1 MKQTK
6 TQSSPYFEIINKTKS
21 CIVINGL
28 KLILKPSGESGDS
41 IIVDEAKSMDNE
53 VIGLQSANLI
63 KISVPRARKPKKE
76 KKIKDNAVE
85 GKKRKVEVNDKK
97 GSSVTYIDRGKV
109 RKGKMTRTIQD
120 LRMVNPDGSG
130 EDVEADAE
138 ENKPNQA
145 FIDQK

>member
-1 MKQTK
+1 MKQK
-6 TQSSPYFEIINKTKS
+6 TQSSPYLEIINKTKS

>member
-145 FIDQK
+145 LIDQK

>member
-1 MKQTK
+1 MKQK
-6 TQSSPYFEIINKTKS
+6 TQSSPYLEIINKTKS

-41 IIVDEAKSMDNE
+41 IIVDESKSMDNE

-130 EDVEADAE
+130 EDEVEAED
-138 ENKPNQA
+138 KPNKA

>member
-6 TQSSPYFEIINKTKS
+6 TQSNPYFEIINKTKS

>member
-1 MKQTK
+1 MKKK
-6 TQSSPYFEIINKTKS
+6 TQSSPYLEIINKTKS

-138 ENKPNQA
+138 ENKPHKA
-145 FIDQK
+145 FIDPK

>member
-76 KKIKDNAVE
+76 KKIKDNAVK

>member
-76 KKIKDNAVE
+76 KKIKDNAVK

-130 EDVEADAE
+130 EDVEADAK
-138 ENKPNQA
+138 ENKPNKA
-145 FIDQK
+145 FIDPK

>member
-76 KKIKDNAVE
+76 KKIKDNAVK

-130 EDVEADAE
+130 EEIETDAE
-138 ENKPNQA
+138 ENKPNKA
-145 FIDQK
+145 FIDPK

>member
-76 KKIKDNAVE
+76 KKIKDNAVK

-130 EDVEADAE
+130 EDVEADAK

>member
-1 MKQTK
+1 MKQK
-6 TQSSPYFEIINKTKS
+6 TQSSPYLEIINKTKS

-41 IIVDEAKSMDNE
+41 IIVDESKSMDNE

>member
-53 VIGLQSANLI
+53 VVGLQSADLI
-63 KISVPRARKPKKE
+63 KISVPRVRKPKKE
-76 KKIKDNAVE
+76 KKTKDDTVK
-85 GKKRKVEVNDKK
+85 GKKQKIAVNDKQ

-130 EDVEADAE
+130 EEIETDAE
-138 ENKPNQA
+138 ENKPNKA
-145 FIDQK
+145 FIDPK